1 MLKKMVYLNVQVD
14 IKDTK
19 ENSTAMDIFTV
30 FAILLIIGI
39 PLYGYFKLKPDRIFN
54 MGTDV
59 QENDVIT
66 DDEQVIPKDTEPEEE
81 TENPVVITGYTEE
94 LVEIDGQWAYILAP
108 DPIDINNLP
117 RLVIYNHGSITFI
130 EENLNADFKADLIQY
145 GEALTPYNY
154 IFAVSNAHGVN
165 WGSLE
170 SINDNYNM
178 YEYIK
183 EEYGMKDDI
192 YMVGFS
198 MGGLPTMN
206 FGTEYP
212 DLVSKIALL
221 APTTRTS
228 EWNEER
234 VEKIS
239 DIDIKIWH
247 GTADVNVGYIYT
259 KNFVNKIESLGKDIE
274 LVTLD
279 ERTHWDV
286 DTEYIDDV
294 VEFFNS
300 SETLSE

>member
-1 MLKKMVYLNVQVD
+1 
-14 IKDTK
+14 
-19 ENSTAMDIFTV
+19 
-30 FAILLIIGI
+30 
-39 PLYGYFKLKPDRIFN
+39 
-54 MGTDV
+54 
-59 QENDVIT
+59 
-66 DDEQVIPKDTEPEEE
+66 
-81 TENPVVITGYTEE
+81 
-94 LVEIDGQWAYILAP
+94 
-108 DPIDINNLP
+108 
-117 RLVIYNHGSITFI
+117 LVIYNHGSITFI

-170 SINDNYNM
+170 SIKDNYNM

>member
-1 MLKKMVYLNVQVD
+1 MVYLNVQVD
-14 IKDTK
+14 MKDTK

>member
-1 MLKKMVYLNVQVD
+1 MLKKMVYLDVQVD

-39 PLYGYFKLKPDRIFN
+39 PVYGYFKLKPDRIFN
-54 MGTDV
+54 MDNEV
-59 QENDVIT
+59 EDNDVIA
-66 DDEQVIPKDTEPEEE
+66 DDEEVIPQEEEPEKESEE
-81 TENPVVITGYTEE
+81 PVVITGYTEE
-94 LVEIDGQWAYILAP
+94 LVEIEGQWAYILAP
-108 DPIDINNLP
+108 DPIDPDNLP
-117 RLVIYNHGSITFI
+117 RLVIYNHGSITFV
-130 EENLNADFKADLIQY
+130 EENLNTDFKADLIQY
-145 GEALTPYNY
+145 GEALTPNNY

-178 YEYIK
+178 YEYI
-183 EEYGMKDDI
+183 EENYGIKDDI
-192 YMVGFS
+192 YMIGFS

-206 FGTEYP
+206 FATEYP
-212 DLVSKIALL
+212 ELVSKIALL

-228 EWNEER
+228 EWNEQR

-239 DIDIKIWH
+239 KMDIKIWH

-259 KNFVNKIESLGKDIE
+259 KNFVNKIEDLGKDVDFI
-274 LVTLD
+274 TLD
-279 ERTHWDV
+279 DRTHWDV
-286 DTEYIDDV
+286 DTEYIDDI

-300 SETLSE
+300 SGTLPE

>member
-1 MLKKMVYLNVQVD
+1 MVYLNVQVD

-59 QENDVIT
+59 QENDVIA

-81 TENPVVITGYTEE
+81 KEDPVVITGYTEE

>member
-14 IKDTK
+14 MKDTK

-81 TENPVVITGYTEE
+81 KEDPVVITGYTEE

>member
-59 QENDVIT
+59 QENDVIA

-81 TENPVVITGYTEE
+81 KEDPVVITGYTEE